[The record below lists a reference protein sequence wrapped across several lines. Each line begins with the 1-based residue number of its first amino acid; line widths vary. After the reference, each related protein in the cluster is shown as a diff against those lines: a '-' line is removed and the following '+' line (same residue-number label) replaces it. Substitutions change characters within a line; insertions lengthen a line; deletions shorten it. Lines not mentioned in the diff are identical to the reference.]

1 MHQTCIILAGGL
13 GTRLSP
19 ALKGIPKCLAPI
31 GNRSFLEIQMRWL
44 ADSGIDHFILSLGHA
59 ADAVIAEIDELRL
72 NFSVDYFVEPSALGT
87 GGAVL
92 YCLAHAGLD
101 EAIVINGDSIFEG
114 NLSFMREPL
123 RHDEQELARIAT
135 VAVDDR
141 TRFGGILCTDGRV
154 SEFLEKGS
162 HGPGVING
170 GMYRLSRKTF
180 GDRAIKTAFSIE
192 TDVFPDLIRENCIT
206 GIQIGTNFTD
216 IGVPED
222 YYRFAERYVDGR

>member
-1 MHQTCIILAGGL
+1 MRQPCIILAGGL
-13 GTRLSP
+13 GTRLG
-19 ALKGIPKCLAPI
+19 AVLDGLPKCLAPV
-31 GNRSFLEIQMRWL
+31 GNRSFLEIQMQWL

-59 ADAVIAEIDELRL
+59 ADAVIAEVDELRL
-72 NFSVDYFVEPSALGT
+72 QFSVDYFIEPSALGT

-101 EAIVINGDSIFEG
+101 EAIVINGDSIFDG
-114 NLSFMREPL
+114 NLSAMREPL

-154 SEFLEKGS
+154 YEFLEKGS

-180 GDRAIKTAFSIE
+180 GNRPIGSAFSIE
-192 TDVFPDLIRENCIT
+192 TDVFPDLVRVNCIT
-206 GIQIGTNFTD
+206 AMQIGTNFTD

-222 YYRFAERYVDGR
+222 YYRFAERFVDGR